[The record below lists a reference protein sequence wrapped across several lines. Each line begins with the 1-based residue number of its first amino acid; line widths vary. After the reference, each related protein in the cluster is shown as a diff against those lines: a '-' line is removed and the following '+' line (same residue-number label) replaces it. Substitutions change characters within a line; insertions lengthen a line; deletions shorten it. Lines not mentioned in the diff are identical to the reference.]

1 MVSMPN
7 EDGLRANIK
16 NTIDRKKIQALMDEA
31 HVDILVGFRGGQ
43 QHHMDVKRKS
53 RNDEYRNINGVEP
66 ENIKSPDIDQL
77 AMMLH
82 FGTADIPAR
91 PFLTDGIR
99 QNLGKLKAAMKEEA
113 QKVAAGQ
120 KANWNKVGTMA
131 VGAIQE
137 FVRGDYYKGK
147 KPNSKR
153 TIEYKGSDT
162 PLIDTA
168 EMVNS
173 MTYIVQRQK

>member
-1 MVSMPN
+1 MPN
-7 EDGLRANIK
+7 GDGLQVKIQ

-43 QHHMDVKRKS
+43 QHHMNVKRK
-53 RNDEYRNINGVEP
+53 NKKDGYKNIHGVEP
-66 ENIKSPDIDQL
+66 EQIQSPDIDKL
-77 AMMLH
+77 AMMQH

-99 QNLGKLKAAMKEEA
+99 QNLGKIKAAMKVEA
-113 QKVAAGQ
+113 QKVAAGG

-131 VGAIQE
+131 VRAIQE
-137 FVRGDYYKGK
+137 FVRGDFYKQN
-147 KPNSKR
+147 KPNSKK

-173 MTYIVQRQK
+173 ITYIVQRQK

>member
-1 MVSMPN
+1 MYSEN
-7 EDGLRANIK
+7 GLRANIK
-16 NTIDRKKIQALMDEA
+16 NTIDTKKIQALMDEA

-43 QHHMDVKRKS
+43 QHGMNVRRKDRKDS
-53 RNDEYRNINGVEP
+53 YKDINGVEA
-66 ENIKSPDIDQL
+66 ENVQSPDIDKL

-82 FGTADIPAR
+82 FGAANIPAR

-99 QNLGKLKAAMKEEA
+99 QNLGKLKAAMREETK
-113 QKVAAGQ
+113 KVAAGG
-120 KANWNKVGTMA
+120 KANWSKVGGMA

-137 FVRGDYYKGK
+137 FVKGDYYKQH
-147 KPNSKR
+147 KPNSKK
-153 TIEYKGSDT
+153 TIKYKGSDT

-173 MTYIVQRQK
+173 ITYIVQRQK

>member
-1 MVSMPN
+1 MSN
-7 EDGLRANIK
+7 ENGLRVNIK
-16 NTIDRKKIQALMDEA
+16 NTIDTKQIQALMNEA
-31 HVDILVGFRGGQ
+31 HIDILVGFKGGQ
-43 QHHMDVKRKS
+43 QHHMDVKRKKKK
-53 RNDEYRNINGVEP
+53 DGYKNIHGVEP

-77 AMMLH
+77 ARMQH

-99 QNLGKLKAAMKEEA
+99 QNLGKIKRAMQDEA
-113 QKVAAGQ
+113 QKVAAGG
-120 KANWNKVGTMA
+120 KANWAKVGTMA

-137 FVRGDYYKGK
+137 FVRGDYYKSK
-147 KPNSKR
+147 KPNSPK
-153 TIEYKGSDT
+153 TQQYKNGDT

-168 EMVNS
+168 EMINS

>member
-1 MVSMPN
+1 MYSEN
-7 EDGLRANIK
+7 GLRANIK
-16 NTIDRKKIQALMDEA
+16 NTIDLKKIQALMNEA

-43 QHHMDVKRKS
+43 QHHMDVKRKKKK
-53 RNDEYRNINGVEP
+53 DGYKNIHGLEP
-66 ENIKSPDIDQL
+66 EDIQSPDIDEL
-77 AMMLH
+77 AKMQH

-99 QNLGKLKAAMKEEA
+99 QNLGKIKRAMQDEA
-113 QKVAAGQ
+113 QKIAAGG

-137 FVRGDYYKGK
+137 FVRGDYYKSNI
-147 KPNSKR
+147 PNSKK

-162 PLIDTA
+162 PLIDSA

-173 MTYIVQRQK
+173 MTYLVQRQK

>member
-1 MVSMPN
+1 MPN
-7 EDGLRANIK
+7 ENGLKVQIK
-16 NTIDRKKIQALMDEA
+16 NTIDTKKIQALMNEA
-31 HVDILVGFRGGQ
+31 NIDILVGFRGGQ
-43 QHHMDVKRKS
+43 QHHMNVRRKNKKDS
-53 RNDEYRNINGVEP
+53 YKDINGVEA
-66 ENIKSPDIDQL
+66 ENVQSPDIDKL
-77 AMMLH
+77 AMMQH
-82 FGTADIPAR
+82 FGTANIPAR

-99 QNLGKLKAAMKEEA
+99 QNLGKIKAAMKEEA
-113 QKVAAGQ
+113 QKIAKGG
-120 KANWNKVGTMA
+120 KANWSKVGTMA

-137 FVRGDYYKGK
+137 FVRSDYYKGK
-147 KPNSKR
+147 KPNSKK

>member
-1 MVSMPN
+1 MPN
-7 EDGLRANIK
+7 ENGLKVQIK
-16 NTIDRKKIQALMDEA
+16 NTIDTRKIQALMDEA
-31 HVDILVGFRGGQ
+31 NVDILVGFRGGQ
-43 QHHMDVKRKS
+43 QHHMNVRRK
-53 RNDEYRNINGVEP
+53 NKKDGYKNIHGVEP

-77 AMMLH
+77 AMMQH

-99 QNLGKLKAAMKEEA
+99 QNIGKIKRAMQDEA
-113 QKVAAGQ
+113 QKLAAGG
-120 KANWNKVGTMA
+120 KANWSKVGTMA

-147 KPNSKR
+147 KPNSKK

-173 MTYIVQRQK
+173 MTYLVQRQK

>member
-1 MVSMPN
+1 MPN
-7 EDGLRANIK
+7 ENGLKVQIK
-16 NTIDRKKIQALMDEA
+16 NTIDTKKIQALLNEA
-31 HVDILVGFRGGQ
+31 NVDILVGFRGGQ
-43 QHHMDVKRKS
+43 QHHMDVKRKKKK
-53 RNDEYRNINGVEP
+53 EGYKNIHGVEP
-66 ENIKSPDIDQL
+66 ENIQSPDIDEL
-77 AMMLH
+77 AKMQH

-99 QNLGKLKAAMKEEA
+99 QNLGKIKAAMKVEV
-113 QKVAAGQ
+113 QKAATGG
-120 KANWNKVGTMA
+120 KANWSKVGTMA

-147 KPNSKR
+147 KPNSKK

-162 PLIDTA
+162 PLIDTS